1 MEKNKKINHKDK
13 FSYKKGD
20 LKIVK
25 PKKKVKESSLVTFS
39 QFLIEKQVKFDK
51 ETMRWITIHDTNNR
65 LQHILI
71 SKKDGTVLGGM
82 GGSLNGKKINDV
94 FSDFEDKKHFD
105 SSEALTGEAIHY
117 ECSLEDHVK
126 LSWKEK
132 KHIIDYS
139 GQMYQDVNECLRNYD
154 MLMMA
159 AQEEDGDED
168 PLVGYSGM
176 TVSELVDYAD
186 VISGALKK
194 HRTPKPIITYRGIT
208 DDYFNDHDIDLEPG
222 TELWDY
228 GFASTSSDV
237 SVAERFCGEGYI
249 MEVHIPKGSKA
260 ASIDSLS
267 NFAGDEKEVLI
278 DRGACFTIKEVDK
291 KNKRLIVEL
300 SHEED

>member
-1 MEKNKKINHKDK
+1 MSKKVNHKDK

-25 PKKKVKESSLVTFS
+25 PKKKIKEGIVSFTK
-39 QFLIEKQVKFDK
+39 FLNKKQVKFDK
-51 ETMRWITIHDTNNR
+51 ETMRWITIHDENGR

-82 GGSLNGKKINDV
+82 GGKHNGKKIGDL

-117 ECSLEDHVK
+117 ECSLEDNAK
-126 LSWKEK
+126 LSAKEK
-132 KHIIDYS
+132 KHIMDYS

-154 MLMMA
+154 TIMMSA
-159 AQEEDGDED
+159 EEEDEDD

-208 DDYFNDHDIDLEPG
+208 EDYFNDRDIDLEPG

-228 GFASTSSDV
+228 GFASTSSDIGI
-237 SVAERFCGEGYI
+237 AERFCGEGYI
-249 MEVHIPKGSKA
+249 MEVHIPKGSRA

-267 NFAGDEKEVLI
+267 NFAGDEKEVLV

-300 SHEED
+300 SHEEE

>member
-1 MEKNKKINHKDK
+1 MSKKINHKNK

-25 PKKKVKESSLVTFS
+25 KKKIKESTFITFS

-51 ETMRWITIHDTNNR
+51 ETMRWITIHDMNGK

-71 SKKDGTVLGGM
+71 SKEDGTVLGGM
-82 GGSLNGKKINDV
+82 GGTQNGKKIGDV
-94 FSDFEDKKHFD
+94 FKDFEDKKHFD

-117 ECSLEDHVK
+117 ECSLEDHAK
-126 LSWKEK
+126 LSAKEK
-132 KHIIDYS
+132 KHIMDYS

-154 MLMMA
+154 SIMMSIEYD
-159 AQEEDGDED
+159 EEADED

-208 DDYFNDHDIDLEPG
+208 EDFFNDRDINLEVG
-222 TELWDY
+222 TELWDF
-228 GFASTSSDV
+228 GFASTSSDIE
-237 SVAERFCGEGYI
+237 VAERFRGDGYI
-249 MEVHIPKGSKA
+249 MEVHIPKGSRA

-267 NFAGDEKEVLI
+267 NFAGDEKEVLV
-278 DRGACFTIKEVDK
+278 DRGACFTIKEIDK